1 MMKISDKDAC
11 NRNGKLSSSPSLIT
25 STYCHYFHTLQI
37 PLQELAFS
45 YKPGASHNF
54 YPGFSIFIYYS
65 CPSSP
70 IWLEKI
76 LPYGP
81 IKIGSITLLLHFGI
95 RAQQKPNN
103 PKDSYTNAKRDM
115 WTKCLT
121 AVHQSYMVRCFPCTL
136 DFGQGNVFYGIS
148 AFFNNDFCLAY
159 PGDISTSPGEF
170 HFFIFPCWN
179 LSI

>member
-45 YKPGASHNF
+45 FKPVASLNF

-103 PKDSYTNAKRDM
+103 PKDSYTNAKKDM

-148 AFFNNDFCLAY
+148 AFFNNDFC
-159 PGDISTSPGEF
+159 
-170 HFFIFPCWN
+170 
-179 LSI
+179 